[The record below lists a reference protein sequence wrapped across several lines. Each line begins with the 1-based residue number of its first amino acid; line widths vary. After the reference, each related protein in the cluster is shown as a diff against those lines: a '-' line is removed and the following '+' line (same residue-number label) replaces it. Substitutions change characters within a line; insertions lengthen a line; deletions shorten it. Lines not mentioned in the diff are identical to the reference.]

1 MGRGGRAARG
11 HSETPRIGVAGARLP
26 AEALAQVG
34 RPGRSETGRILLPKA
49 PSGGGWPQKAQR
61 VEGGAGIGVAPIGAA
76 DAIGGASRG
85 EGCKP
90 RPRTLAGPTASP
102 AEPPRFEPCP
112 KGSSQKIRGVYRRHA
127 RLRSRIK
134 PLAPLVASSASRV
147 RSAPGRWPQ
156 KAQRVESVAEVGVA
170 PIGAAHA
177 IGESARRGR
186 LRTEATALSRGLI
199 RFGLRKHRGSM

>member
-1 MGRGGRAARG
+1 MD
-11 HSETPRIGVAGARLP
+11 
-26 AEALAQVG
+26 
-34 RPGRSETGRILLPKA
+34 
-49 PSGGGWPQKAQR
+49 W
-61 VEGGAGIGVAPIGAA
+61 VAPIGAA

-134 PLAPLVASSASRV
+134 PLAPLVASSAEDCRLVSRRMAPKRAKGRGWVGDRRGAHRRRERDQASARTIRRWKRAV
-147 RSAPGRWPQ
+147 RREPMAPRDGFLSATTGAARPSYTRPLELQLNSGRDQRRGDTAGPSPPLNPALPRQTARPATRPTPARSPGR
-156 KAQRVESVAEVGVA
+156 
-170 PIGAAHA
+170 
-177 IGESARRGR
+177 
-186 LRTEATALSRGLI
+186 
-199 RFGLRKHRGSM
+199 